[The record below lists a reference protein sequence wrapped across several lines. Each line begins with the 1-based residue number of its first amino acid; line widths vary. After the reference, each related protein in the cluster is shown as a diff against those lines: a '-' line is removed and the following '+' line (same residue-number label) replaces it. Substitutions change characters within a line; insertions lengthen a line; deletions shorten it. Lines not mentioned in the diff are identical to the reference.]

1 MDKNDNSFKLWITGK
16 ENHPAFPYIW
26 REVEFCTLRWGG
38 ISLETRKA
46 LFDLF
51 NHIDPDS
58 NLAWCFRRISTPD
71 QTLQLCVEEDCD
83 MIVSFP
89 FWLWKEEREII
100 FERKNLSWILNDALK
115 RFWWWFVLPLSSSW
129 LKASSTSRCVLM
141 SRKRLMWTLW
151 KR

>member
-1 MDKNDNSFKLWITGK
+1 MVEVSRKNDMWPDIELHMDKNDNSFKLWITGK

-71 QTLQLCVEEDCD
+71 QTLQLCLEEDCD

-100 FERKNLSWILNDALK
+100 FERKNLSWILNDALDNLYEAMK
-115 RFWWWFVLPLSSSW
+115 SDQ
-129 LKASSTSRCVLM
+129 KSRPI
-141 SRKRLMWTLW
+141 
-151 KR
+151 